1 VTTPA
6 RDRRPDGRRRRSLR
20 VRLANFAIL
29 VSALIALGGVYT
41 ALAPSGHA
49 DVNTP
54 GKAGDQVA
62 AGHDLFSRG
71 CSSCHGLNGEGSSQA
86 PSLVGVGAA
95 AVDFQVGTGRMPL
108 ARFGAM
114 AERKEPRYSPAEIS
128 ELAAY
133 VASLGPGPAIPS
145 NDLIN
150 GYTSAD
156 EAKGGEFF
164 RTNCAQCHNAVGEG
178 GALARG
184 VSAPAL
190 NQSTPKQMYEAM
202 LTGPEQMPIFPDTEL
217 TPSMKQAII
226 KYLVDVNHQG
236 YDEGGHPLGRVGP
249 ITEGLVGILVGVGGC
264 VAFTLWIGTRT

>member
-1 VTTPA
+1 VKLSPGG
-6 RDRRPDGRRRRSLR
+6 RPRGGDGRRRRGLR
-20 VRLANFAIL
+20 ARLANAAIL
-29 VSALIALGGVYT
+29 VTALAALGGVYT
-41 ALAPSGHA
+41 ALAPAGHA
-49 DVNTP
+49 DDVNTP
-54 GKAGDQVA
+54 GKPGNQVA

-71 CSSCHGLNGEGSSQA
+71 CSSCHGLNGQGSSQA
-86 PSLVGVGAA
+86 PS
-95 AVDFQVGTGRMPL
+95 QVGTGRMPL
-108 ARFGAM
+108 TRVGAM
-114 AERKEPRYSPAEIS
+114 AERKEPRYSPQEIS

-133 VASLGPGPAIPS
+133 VASLSPGPAIPS

-164 RTNCAQCHNAVGEG
+164 RTNCAQCHNVVGEG

-184 VSAPAL
+184 VSAPPL
-190 NQSTPKQMYEAM
+190 NQATPKQIYEAI
-202 LTGPEQMPIFPDTEL
+202 LTGPEQMPIFPDTQL
-217 TPSMKQAII
+217 TPPQKQAII